1 MEIRSLKYFLE
12 VAQDENMTEAANV
25 LHVTQPTL
33 SRQIADLE
41 DELDT
46 KLFVRTNRST
56 LLTEEGMR
64 LKQRAMEILSLVDQT
79 EEEFARK
86 NEDVSGCVRIGA
98 AETKIMHLVT
108 ETFAALHERYPKL
121 TCEISSGNVDV
132 IQEQLERGLVDF
144 ALLLEPARVEAYNCL
159 RMPETEAVGVVV
171 PADSPWA
178 GLQSVGPAD
187 LVRMPLLLSSRKNR
201 ATFDA
206 EVWSDEAVTTE
217 DLNVVGRFD
226 LIGNGAALVRTGCA
240 CAVSIRGLYQI
251 DDPSL
256 AFVPFAPEVTVG
268 AVFVWKKYR
277 ILSRAAEAFLAAF
290 REKLR
295 GSGGSDA

>member
-144 ALLLEPARVEAYNCL
+144 ALLLEPVRLDAYDYL
-159 RMPETEAVGVVV
+159 RLPETEEVGVVV
-171 PADSPWA
+171 PAGSLWA
-178 GLQSVGPAD
+178 KRRAIRPED
-187 LVRMPLLLSSRKNR
+187 LKAMPLFLSSRKNN
-201 ATFDA
+201 ATFDV
-206 EVWSDEAVTTE
+206 EEWSGGEMRTA

-226 LIGNGAALVRTGCA
+226 LIGNGAELVRTGCA
-240 CAVSIRGLYQI
+240 CAVSIHGLYQI
-251 DDPSL
+251 DDPHL
-256 AFVPFAPEVTVG
+256 HFVPFEPRVSVG

-277 ILSRAAEAFLAAF
+277 IFSKAAETFLAAF
-290 REKLR
+290 KKSL
-295 GSGGSDA
+295 